1 MIEILTADITSLPV
15 DAIVNAANS
24 ALAGGGGVDGA
35 IHAAAGSEL
44 AAELR
49 RYPGCP
55 TGSAVITRG
64 YRLPAR
70 FVIHAVGPVWRGG
83 EQGEADLLRSAYDTS
98 FELAR
103 KEASIRTI
111 AFSAISTGVY
121 GFPKPAAAEIA
132 LGAMLAHETDFESIT
147 ACLFDEAGATLYRET
162 LARLRG

>member
-1 MIEILTADITSLPV
+1 
-15 DAIVNAANS
+15 
-24 ALAGGGGVDGA
+24 
-35 IHAAAGSEL
+35 
-44 AAELR
+44 
-49 RYPGCP
+49 
-55 TGSAVITRG
+55 
-64 YRLPAR
+64 
-70 FVIHAVGPVWRGG
+70 VIHAVGPVWRGG

-103 KEASIRTI
+103 KETSICTI

-162 LARLRG
+162 LARSRG

>member
-1 MIEILTADITSLPV
+1 MIQILTADITSLPV

-121 GFPKPAAAEIA
+121 GFPKP
-132 LGAMLAHETDFESIT
+132 GRRD
-147 ACLFDEAGATLYRET
+147 C
-162 LARLRG
+162 ARRHARA